1 MKKGDIFEGKVIR
14 IEFPNKGIID
24 IEGQKVI
31 VKNALEGQVVRFSI
45 NKKKRDKIEGR
56 LLEVIEPSPI
66 EQTASS
72 MQTFRYL
79 WWLPLSESFL

>member
-31 VKNALEGQVVRFSI
+31 EKNALGGQIERFSLH
-45 NKKKRDKIEGR
+45 KK
-56 LLEVIEPSPI
+56 
-66 EQTASS
+66 
-72 MQTFRYL
+72 
-79 WWLPLSESFL
+79 

>member
-31 VKNALEGQVVRFSI
+31 VKNALEGQIVRFSI
-45 NKKKRDKIEGR
+45 NKKKRDKSKEDF
-56 LLEVIEPSPI
+56 LK
-66 EQTASS
+66 SS
-72 MQTFRYL
+72 SHPR
-79 WWLPLSESFL
+79 

>member
-14 IEFPNKGIID
+14 TEFPNKGIID

-45 NKKKRDKIEGR
+45 NKKRRDKVEGR
-56 LLEVIEPSPI
+56 LPVSYTHL
-66 EQTASS
+66 T
-72 MQTFRYL
+72 
-79 WWLPLSESFL
+79 LPTNSRV